1 MWSRRRLPHRL
12 VQNGGVGKLT
22 MRQMDVLRLRCTE
35 EMTNAEVAEARN
47 LAESTVKNTM
57 TVVYRKLGRV
67 SIAGAC
73 YDLCHDEYKPPD
85 GMRAESV

>member
-1 MWSRRRLPHRL
+1 MWSRHRLPHRL
-12 VQNGGVGKLT
+12 AKEGGVETLSL
-22 MRQMDVLRLRCTE
+22 RQMDVLRLRCCE

-57 TVVYRKLGRV
+57 TVVFRKLGRV

-73 YDLCHDEYKPPD
+73 YDLCHDEYKPTD
-85 GMRAESV
+85 AMRAESV

>member
-1 MWSRRRLPHRL
+1 MWSRHRLPRRL
-12 VQNGGVGKLT
+12 VKNGGIGTLATK
-22 MRQMDVLRLRCTE
+22 QMEVLRLRCTE
-35 EMTNAEVAEARN
+35 EMTNSEVAEEMN
-47 LAESTVKNTM
+47 LATSTVKNTM

>member
-1 MWSRRRLPHRL
+1 MWGRRHIPHRL
-12 VQNGGVGKLT
+12 VQNGGIQKLT
-22 MRQMDVLRLRCTE
+22 MRQRDVLRLRCVE

-73 YDLCHDEYKPPD
+73 YDLCHDEYKPTD
-85 GMRAESV
+85 AMRAETV